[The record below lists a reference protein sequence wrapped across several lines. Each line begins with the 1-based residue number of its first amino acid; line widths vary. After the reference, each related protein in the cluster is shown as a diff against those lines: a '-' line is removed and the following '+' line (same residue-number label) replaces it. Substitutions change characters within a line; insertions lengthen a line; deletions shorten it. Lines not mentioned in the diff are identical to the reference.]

1 MTDIIRAAVL
11 IQKNNKVLLGQE
23 ETPIIYGMWNWQQGK
38 VDEGESPEATAI
50 REAKEEVGYNVQI
63 VRKLKIIKKPF
74 AGTSEI
80 HVFLGEIIDGDLKV
94 NKGEILQAKWFGI
107 EELAEIKDN
116 MKDYVFNTI
125 SDLLK

>member
-23 ETPIIYGMWNWQQGK
+23 ETPIIYGQWNWQQGR
-38 VDEGESPEATAI
+38 VDEGESPETSAI
-50 REAKEEVGYNVQI
+50 REAKEEVGYNI
-63 VRKLKIIKKPF
+63 KIIRKLKVIDNPF

-94 NKGEILQAKWFGI
+94 NKGEILQAKWFGLEDLSDI
-107 EELAEIKDN
+107 RNK
-116 MKDYVFNTI
+116 MKDYVFDTI

>member
-1 MTDIIRAAVL
+1 MTVRY
-11 IQKNNKVLLGQE
+11 LL
-23 ETPIIYGMWNWQQGK
+23 
-38 VDEGESPEATAI
+38 
-50 REAKEEVGYNVQI
+50 
-63 VRKLKIIKKPF
+63 
-74 AGTSEI
+74 EI